1 MQRTTFLL
9 LLGLCFALSA
19 CHRQDPLE
27 TAQQAIT
34 PERLAEHIQVL
45 ASDAFLGRAPASAG
59 EMLTVNYLVEQF
71 QALGLQPGHQDT
83 YTQDVPL
90 AELTV
95 DPRSVRLEV
104 HGPQGQLHFQY
115 GDEAMLWTKR
125 LAPKITLQAS
135 EVVFVGY
142 GIVAPEY
149 NWNDYAGVDVR
160 GKTVLML
167 VNDPGYATGDSALF
181 TGRAMTYY
189 GRWTYKFE
197 EAARQGAAAALLIHE
212 TGPAGYPWAVVQG
225 SWSGPQFT
233 LASEQQNMDRC
244 ALEGW
249 LTYETAQRLLR
260 LAGRDLEQ
268 LKAAAAQPGFRA
280 VPLGL
285 QLSAAL
291 ESTVRQVQSRNV
303 LALLPG
309 QKQPDE
315 VVIYT
320 AHWDHLG
327 VNPSL
332 PGDSIYNGALDNATG
347 TAGLLAL
354 ARAFTTLPEPPARSV
369 LFLAV
374 TAEEQG
380 LLGSTYYATHPVF
393 PPAKTVAVLNMDGLN
408 VLGPMRDVTVIGYG
422 LSDLDDYAQA
432 AAAAQGRYLRPDPEP
447 EKGYY
452 YRSDHFS
459 FARIGIP
466 ALYLDAGIDH
476 VVHGPEWTL
485 KRRTEYVAQHY
496 HKPSDEYDPS
506 WDLRGAVED
515 LRLLFHIGYQL
526 ANSTDFPNWREG
538 TPFRALRDQQRNE
551 R

>member
-1 MQRTTFLL
+1 MRFSVAALL
-9 LLGLCFALSA
+9 LAIVWMGCRLE
-19 CHRQDPLE
+19 DPIE
-27 TAQQAIT
+27 AAHQAII
-34 PERLAEHIQVL
+34 PELLAEHIQVL
-45 ASDAFLGRAPASAG
+45 ASDEFLGRAPASPG
-59 EMLTVNYLVEQF
+59 EEKTVNYLIEQF
-71 QALGLQPGHQDT
+71 QALGLRPGNGDR
-83 YTQDVPL
+83 YTQEVPL
-90 AELTV
+90 AEITA
-95 DPRSVRLEV
+95 DPASAQLEV
-104 HGPQGQLHFQY
+104 QGSQGRLRFRY
-115 GDEAMLWTKR
+115 GDEAMFWTKR
-125 LAPKITLQAS
+125 LVPEVSLAGS

-160 GKTVLML
+160 GKTVVIL
-167 VNDPGYATGDSALF
+167 VNDPGYATGDSTLF

-197 EAARQGAAAALLIHE
+197 EAARQGAAAALIIHE
-212 TGPAGYPWAVVQG
+212 TSPAGYPWAVVQG

-233 LASEQQNMDRC
+233 LVNDQQNMDRC
-244 ALEGW
+244 AIEGW
-249 LTYETAQRLLR
+249 LTYTSAQQLFE
-260 LAGRDLEQ
+260 LAGQNLEQ

-285 QLSAAL
+285 RLSAAL
-291 ESTVRQVQSRNV
+291 RNTIREVHSRNV

-309 QKQPDE
+309 RERADE

-327 VNPSL
+327 VDPSL

-354 ARAFTTLPEPPARSV
+354 AQAFTALPEPPTRSV

-380 LLGSTYYATHPVF
+380 LLGSAYYAIHPVF
-393 PPAKTVAVLNMDGLN
+393 PPEKTVAVLNMDGLN

-422 LSDLDDYAQA
+422 MSELDDYAA
-432 AAAAQGRYLRPDPEP
+432 AAAEAHGRYLRPDPEP

-459 FARIGIP
+459 FARVGIP

-476 VVHGPEWTL
+476 VDHGPDWTL
-485 KRRTEYVAQHY
+485 ARRAEYVAQHY
-496 HKPSDEYDPS
+496 HKPSDEYDPA
-506 WDLRGAVED
+506 WDLRGAVDD
-515 LRLLFHIGYQL
+515 LRLLFDIGYRL

-538 TPFRALRDQQRNE
+538 TPFRALRDQQRAGS
-551 R
+551 

>member
-1 MQRTTFLL
+1 MTTRLFVACLL
-9 LLGLCFALSA
+9 PVLVWTGCRRKDSTEAA
-19 CHRQDPLE
+19 RR
-27 TAQQAIT
+27 AIT
-34 PERLAEHIQVL
+34 PELLAEHIQVL
-45 ASDAFLGRAPASAG
+45 ASDEFLGRAPASPG
-59 EMLTVNYLVEQF
+59 EEKTVNYLIEQF
-71 QALGLQPGHQDT
+71 QALGLRPGNGDS
-83 YTQDVPL
+83 YTQEVPL
-90 AELTV
+90 AEITA
-95 DPRSVRLEV
+95 DPASARLEV
-104 HGPQGQLHFQY
+104 QGRRGRLRFRY
-115 GDEAMLWTKR
+115 GDEAMFWTKR
-125 LAPKITLQAS
+125 LVPEVSVTGS

-149 NWNDYAGVDVR
+149 DWNDYAGVDVR
-160 GKTVLML
+160 GKTVVIL
-167 VNDPGYATGDSALF
+167 VNDPGYATGDSTLF

-197 EAARQGAAAALLIHE
+197 EAARQGAAAALIIHE

-233 LASEQQNMDRC
+233 LVNEQQNMDRC
-244 ALEGW
+244 AIEGW
-249 LTYETAQRLLR
+249 LTYESARRLFE

-268 LKAAAAQPGFRA
+268 LKAAAARPGFRA

-285 QLSAAL
+285 RLSATL
-291 ESTVRQVQSRNV
+291 RNTTREVRSRNV

-309 QKQPDE
+309 RERPDE

-327 VNPSL
+327 VDPSL

-354 ARAFTTLPEPPARSV
+354 ARAFTALPEPPARSV

-380 LLGSTYYATHPVF
+380 LLGSAYYATHPVF
-393 PPAKTVAVLNMDGLN
+393 PPEKTVAVLNMDGLN

-422 LSDLDDYAQA
+422 MSELDDYAA
-432 AAAAQGRYLRPDPEP
+432 AAAEAQGRYLRPDPEP

-459 FARIGIP
+459 FARVGIP

-476 VVHGPEWTL
+476 VEHGPDWTL
-485 KRRTEYVAQHY
+485 ARRAEYVERHY
-496 HKPSDEYDPS
+496 HKPSDEYDPA
-506 WDLRGAVED
+506 WDLRGAVDD
-515 LRLLFHIGYQL
+515 LRLLFDIGYRL

-538 TPFRALRDQQRNE
+538 TPFRALREQQRAGS
-551 R
+551 

>member
-1 MQRTTFLL
+1 
-9 LLGLCFALSA
+9 
-19 CHRQDPLE
+19 
-27 TAQQAIT
+27 
-34 PERLAEHIQVL
+34 
-45 ASDAFLGRAPASAG
+45 
-59 EMLTVNYLVEQF
+59 
-71 QALGLQPGHQDT
+71 
-83 YTQDVPL
+83 
-90 AELTV
+90 
-95 DPRSVRLEV
+95 
-104 HGPQGQLHFQY
+104 
-115 GDEAMLWTKR
+115 
-125 LAPKITLQAS
+125 
-135 EVVFVGY
+135 VVFVGY

-233 LASEQQNMDRC
+233 LANEQQNMDRC

-249 LTYETAQRLLR
+249 LTYEAAQRLLR

-280 VPLGL
+280 LPLGL

-332 PGDSIYNGALDNATG
+332 AGDSIYNGALDNATG

-354 ARAFTTLPEPPARSV
+354 AHAFTTLPEPPARSV

-476 VVHGPEWTL
+476 VVHGTEWTL
-485 KRRTEYVAQHY
+485 KRRAEYVAQHY
-496 HKPSDEYDPS
+496 HKPSDEYNPS
-506 WDLRGAVED
+506 WDLHGAVDD